1 MKKTILLFAALL
13 ILTGTLVF
21 GQSASSGN
29 DTEEP
34 TIEEV
39 YLQSTEIRLI
49 REQAITLDRDMKLL
63 ALRNIEDMIDSGKV
77 STGSPDV
84 HYILD
89 YLAGEG
95 TDTRV
100 TENRRLVNYF
110 PIVRKEACKLLGELG
125 GENSKDTLINV
136 LVQDD
141 EPMVR
146 AQAAYAL
153 GKIGMDDSGEVS
165 RILTYAVLDQD
176 VVNPDSNF
184 AFAVLLALEKLAKAN
199 DGLDDPAAFQAI
211 IRIAQGNYVRDVKR
225 KAVQVM
231 DLLREYQ

>member
-1 MKKTILLFAALL
+1 MKKTILITAILL
-13 ILTGTLVF
+13 MVTGSLVF
-21 GQSASSGN
+21 GQDG
-29 DTEEP
+29 EEP

-49 REQAITLDRDMKLL
+49 REQAIALDRDMKLL
-63 ALRNIEDMIDSGKV
+63 ALQNVEDMIDSGKV

-89 YLAGEG
+89 YLSIEG
-95 TDTRV
+95 IGNQV
-100 TENRRLVNYF
+100 SENRRLVNYF
-110 PIVRKEACKLLGELG
+110 PMVRKEACKLLGDLG
-125 GENSKDTLINV
+125 GDNSKETLLQV

-146 AQAAYAL
+146 AEAAYAL
-153 GKIGMDDSGEVS
+153 GKIGMDDNGEVS

-184 AFAVLLALEKLAKAN
+184 AFAVLLAIEKLAKAN
-199 DGLDDPAAFQAI
+199 DGIEDPAAFQAI

-225 KAVQVM
+225 KAVEVM

>member
-1 MKKTILLFAALL
+1 MKKTILITAILL
-13 ILTGTLVF
+13 LVTASLVF
-21 GQSASSGN
+21 GQDG
-29 DTEEP
+29 EEP

-49 REQAITLDRDMKLL
+49 REQAIALDRDMKLL
-63 ALRNIEDMIDSGKV
+63 ALKNVEDMIDSGKV

-89 YLAGEG
+89 YLSIEG
-95 TDTRV
+95 IGNQV
-100 TENRRLVNYF
+100 SENRRLVNYF
-110 PIVRKEACKLLGELG
+110 PMVRKEACKLLGDLG
-125 GENSKDTLINV
+125 GDNSKETLLQV

-146 AQAAYAL
+146 AEAAYAL
-153 GKIGMDDSGEVS
+153 GKIGMDDNGEVS

-184 AFAVLLALEKLAKAN
+184 AFAVLLAIEKLAKAN
-199 DGLDDPAAFQAI
+199 DGIEDPAAFQAI

-225 KAVQVM
+225 KAVEVM

>member
-1 MKKTILLFAALL
+1 MKKTILITTALL
-13 ILTGTLVF
+13 IFTGVLLF
-21 GQSASSGN
+21 GQSASSGSS
-29 DTEEP
+29 EEP

-39 YLQSTEIRLI
+39 YLQNTEIRLI
-49 REQAITLDRDMKLL
+49 REQAVTVDRDMKLL
-63 ALRNIEDMIDSGKV
+63 ALKNVEDMIGSGKI

-84 HYILD
+84 HFILD

-110 PIVRKEACKLLGELG
+110 PMVRKEACKLLGDLG
-125 GENSKDTLINV
+125 GENSKDTLLDV

-146 AQAAYAL
+146 AEAAYAL
-153 GKIGMDDSGEVS
+153 GKIGMDESGEVS

-199 DGLDDPAAFQAI
+199 DGLEDPAAFQAI

>member
-1 MKKTILLFAALL
+1 MKKTILSTAALL
-13 ILTGTLVF
+13 IFTGVLVF
-21 GQSASSGN
+21 GQTASSGN
-29 DTEEP
+29 AEEP

-49 REQAITLDRDMKLL
+49 REQAITVDRDMKLL
-63 ALRNIEDMIDSGKV
+63 ALKNVEDMIESGKV

-110 PIVRKEACKLLGELG
+110 PMVRKEACKLLGDLG
-125 GENSKDTLINV
+125 GENSKDTLLDV

-146 AQAAYAL
+146 AEAAYAL
-153 GKIGMDDSGEVS
+153 GKIGMDDNGEVS

-184 AFAVLLALEKLAKAN
+184 AFAVLLALEKIAKAN